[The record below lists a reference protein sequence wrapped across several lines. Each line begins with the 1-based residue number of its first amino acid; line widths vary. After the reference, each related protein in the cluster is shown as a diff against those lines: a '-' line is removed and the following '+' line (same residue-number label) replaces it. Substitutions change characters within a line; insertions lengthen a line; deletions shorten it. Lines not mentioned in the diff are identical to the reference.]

1 MSRLTNPTASAAE
14 TSKIR
19 ALPNR
24 LVNAAAASE
33 RPPHSP
39 NSVPSNP
46 GTTGALT
53 GPQDMEPARYQTT
66 PVTNSAPEARWKLPD
81 RLQAV
86 VRNQIWAGR
95 HRLRAARVVTTG
107 RWAAATVIGVGFVS
121 SLLVVAGMVLHKP
134 YQPGNVA
141 NEMNNVPGKT
151 LVVMADQNNQD
162 VALGLSYALAL
173 KDKGRPD
180 FAFTF
185 LSRSGGYDRV
195 FQKLALFAPIPGL
208 KNLWL
213 LGPGLRQREF
223 PPQLR
228 VATTVCDQV
237 PDRYNRVGIP
247 YQGYRCKS

>member
-1 MSRLTNPTASAAE
+1 MNAPADQYRSRSATAA
-14 TSKIR
+14 TTQM
-19 ALPNR
+19 
-24 LVNAAAASE
+24 
-33 RPPHSP
+33 RPP
-39 NSVPSNP
+39 VPPDPAPPHPVTAAPASLQN
-46 GTTGALT
+46 L
-53 GPQDMEPARYQTT
+53 EPARYQTT
-66 PVTNSAPEARWKLPD
+66 PVVNPPVLNSAPGSSWQLPD

-107 RWAAATVIGVGFVS
+107 RWAAATVIGVGWVS
-121 SLLVVAGMVLHKP
+121 SLLVTTTGLVLHKP
-134 YQPGNVA
+134 YQPGTVA
-141 NEMNNVPGKT
+141 NEIANVPGQT
-151 LVVMADQNNQD
+151 LVVMANQNYQD

-180 FAFTF
+180 FSFTF
-185 LSRSGGYDRV
+185 LNRSGGYDRV
-195 FQKLALFAPIPGL
+195 FQKLVLFAPMPGL

-223 PPQLR
+223 PPQIR
-228 VATTVCDQV
+228 VATTMCDQV